1 MGSELVQGRKLHLQ
15 TVYPLALTLQR
26 NAVFM
31 GQKFKTHMVHCWSN
45 CLPLW
50 ERSRRPNSFWAPVH
64 IWNTTMEFQTP
75 GWASV
80 DAGTAALL
88 LKAHTQQRWH
98 PLVGA
103 SHKCAAAWSCRKPR
117 TPRRSVPHWV
127 ARPKNLVIL
136 HCFHRDFGTQIKTL
150 IWDTSKIHSTTDPP
164 NHLRFI
170 FILSE
175 CDTDVF
181 HLLAHSPKPCISWNW
196 ARTKQGTRNSIW
208 VSTAGPPAAT
218 GRKGKGAART
228 QILSLRHLKQHFN
241 LLPQMSVPSFCCAL
255 QIFNNK
261 HSVFLWDTLK
271 T

>member
-1 MGSELVQGRKLHLQ
+1 
-15 TVYPLALTLQR
+15 
-26 NAVFM
+26 M
-31 GQKFKTHMVHCWSN
+31 GQKFKTHMVHCWS
-45 CLPLW
+45 
-50 ERSRRPNSFWAPVH
+50 
-64 IWNTTMEFQTP
+64 T
-75 GWASV
+75 G
-80 DAGTAALL
+80 G
-88 LKAHTQQRWH
+88 

-170 FILSE
+170 FTLFE

-271 T
+271 LNDGQLFQLTTVAFRHP